1 MDIFSK
7 RALAWFALAGIIA
20 VVIAAYAF
28 AEMTL
33 LQFHLFAA
41 TAWVAIIGAET
52 VLELHGSS
60 AVSRRLIAQIHKWID
75 VLFEGPLIAA
85 IVISGAVLLA
95 RAWPA
100 PPLLL
105 IKVGAGM
112 IAMVANAACLSWVQ
126 ARARTDDDAK
136 AVALT
141 KKIWFSGYA
150 IPFGLIALA
159 IGFYRAPL

>member
-1 MDIFSK
+1 MDIFSQ
-7 RALAWFALAGIIA
+7 RAFAWFAVAGVVA
-20 VVIAAYAF
+20 VVIAAYAI

-60 AVSRRLIAQIHKWID
+60 TASRQLISRIHKWID
-75 VLFEGPLIAA
+75 ILFEGPLIAS

-105 IKVGAGM
+105 VKVGAGM
-112 IAMVANAACLSWVQ
+112 IAIVANALCLSWVQ

-141 KKIWFSGYA
+141 RKIWFSGYA

-159 IGFYRAPL
+159 IGYYRAPL

>member
-1 MDIFSK
+1 MDIFS
-7 RALAWFALAGIIA
+7 RRELACFALAGIVA
-20 VVIAAYAF
+20 VVIAAYAIT
-28 AEMTL
+28 EMTL

-60 AVSRRLIAQIHKWID
+60 TASRQLISRVHKWID
-75 VLFEGPLIAA
+75 ISLEGPLIAA
-85 IVISGAVLLA
+85 IAISGAVLLA

-105 IKVGAGM
+105 VKVGAGM
-112 IAMVANAACLSWVQ
+112 IALVANAFCLAWVQ

-150 IPFGLIALA
+150 IPFGLIALV
-159 IGFYRAPL
+159 IGLLRAQL